1 MNKGQMVARM
11 AREARITKA
20 AALRALDS
28 FLDNVTR
35 SLKKGEKVTL
45 VDFGTFRAARR
56 RARVVLNPRSG
67 APIKIAARRVARF
80 YVGKGLKDIVK

>member
-11 AREARITKA
+11 AREAGLTKA
-20 AALRALDS
+20 AALRALDA
-28 FLDNVTR
+28 FLENVVR

-45 VDFGTFRAARR
+45 VDFGTFRPARR

-67 APIKIAARRVARF
+67 APVKIAARRVARF
-80 YVGKGLKDIVK
+80 YVGKALKDTVK

>member
-56 RARVVLNPRSG
+56 RARIVLNPRSG
-67 APIKIAARRVARF
+67 APVKIAARRVARF

>member
-1 MNKGQMVARM
+1 VNKGQMVARM
-11 AREARITKA
+11 ARDAGLTKA
-20 AALRALDS
+20 AALRALDA

-45 VDFGTFRAARR
+45 VDFGTFRASRR

-67 APIKIAARRVARF
+67 APVKIAARRVARF
-80 YVGKGLKDIVK
+80 YVGKALKDTVK

>member
-11 AREARITKA
+11 AREAGLTKA
-20 AALRALDS
+20 AALRALDA
-28 FLDNVTR
+28 FLEGVVR

-67 APIKIAARRVARF
+67 APVKIPARRVARF
-80 YVGKGLKDIVK
+80 YVGKALKDTVK